1 MHTLICVNRTQTF
14 SIFFPNRSQQ
24 CWRLS
29 LSQCKWNMS
38 ASEAWSAAAWFKPI
52 KTVSVGCFWFRS
64 DCHWHVFGC
73 VAGAEPASAAAAA
86 ASVCGTVRELGGAS
100 LKQEGWKD
108 LATHLHVMPM
118 KGCLQLDLQRK
129 SDISAPRSTSPGG
142 RGLESRATEQERS
155 TERERAAHKE

>member
-14 SIFFPNRSQQ
+14 SVFSQIDPNSGDVSPSQY
-24 CWRLS
+24 
-29 LSQCKWNMS
+29 KWNMS

-52 KTVSVGCFWFRS
+52 KTVSVRCFWFRS

-73 VAGAEPASAAAAA
+73 VVGAEPASAAAAA
-86 ASVCGTVRELGGAS
+86 SSVCSSVRELRGAS

-118 KGCLQLDLQRK
+118 KACLQLDLQRK
-129 SDISAPRSTSPGG
+129 SDISAHRSTSPGG
-142 RGLESRATEQERS
+142 RGLESRATERERN
-155 TERERAAHKE
+155 TEREREADKE